1 MARRGFWVRV
11 GMGVI
16 NATLTVFSRHTAD
29 GAEYIPAT
37 GGAIVAA
44 NHISQVDPMVL
55 ARFVYAAG
63 RVPRF
68 LTKASVL
75 QVPLAGAALR
85 STGQIPVH
93 RGSIDAARSVDE
105 AAAALRAGHLVVVY
119 PEGTTTRDPDFWPM
133 HGRTGVA
140 RLALSTGAP
149 VIPVAQWGAQRLQ
162 DPVAHAVRPRPRTPV
177 TVLAGP
183 PMDLSR
189 WTERAAGRESDRSTL
204 TELSDTIMYRI
215 RELLAELRGEQPP
228 EQLYAWPPK
237 RPATPDGEGG

>member
-1 MARRGFWVRV
+1 
-11 GMGVI
+11 MGVI
-16 NATLTVFSRHTAD
+16 NSTLTVFSRHTWQ
-29 GAEYIPAT
+29 GAEHIPAT

-44 NHISQVDPMVL
+44 NHISQVDPMVM

-75 QVPLAGAALR
+75 SVPLVGPALR

-105 AAAALRAGHLVVVY
+105 AAAALRDGHVVVVY

-149 VIPVAQWGAQRLQ
+149 VVPVAQWGAQRLQ
-162 DPVAHAVRPRPRTPV
+162 DPVAHRVRPRPRTPV
-177 TVLAGP
+177 SVLAGP

-189 WTERAAGRESDRSTL
+189 WRARGEPDRQVLAEVSDA
-204 TELSDTIMYRI
+204 IMYRI
-215 RELLAELRGEQPP
+215 RELLAELRDKRPP

-237 RPATPDGEGG
+237 RPTTPDSEGGR